1 MSPECIS
8 SMLLHT
14 KKPPG
19 DQSSLEQPTF
29 RQMKPAEIG
38 SSEMLNSARQMQ

>member
-29 RQMKPAEIG
+29 RQKPAEIA